1 LNNLSRLAGEYDGF
15 IVDLWGVVHDGV
27 KPYAGVLDCLARLK
41 AAGKPVVFLSNAP
54 RRPASV
60 AAGLTPMG
68 ITPEFYTGI
77 MSSGEAVYL
86 ELRDQTPEFAALGHR
101 FYHLGPERDRDLFDT
116 LPLTQVF
123 APADANFLLNTGP
136 DDLLGPHDISLY
148 LPVLEASLRAGLP
161 MVCAN
166 PDLEVIRDGKRIICA
181 GLLAEYYL
189 EQGGHVIQRGKPD
202 PAIYTPTLAMLG
214 TPRARTLAIGDSL
227 RTDIAGA
234 QAAGIDA
241 CWVLSGIHAL
251 HPDSASAEAEVLG
264 LHPRAIL
271 PAFTW

>member
-1 LNNLSRLAGEYDGF
+1 MNGFSSLAGDYDGF

-27 KPYAGVLDCLARLK
+27 KPYPGVLDCLAQLK

-60 AAGLTPMG
+60 AHALTAMG
-68 ITPEFYTGI
+68 INPDLYTGI
-77 MSSGEAVYL
+77 MSSGEAVYQ
-86 ELRDQTPEFAALGHR
+86 ELRDQTPEFAALGQT
-101 FYHLGPERDRDLFDT
+101 FYHLGPDRDRDLFDT
-116 LPLTQVF
+116 LPLTQ
-123 APADANFLLNTGP
+123 AGSPAGAKFLLNTGP
-136 DDLLGPHDISLY
+136 DDLLGPHDIAPY
-148 LPVLEASLRAGLP
+148 LPVLDASLRAGLT

-181 GLLAEYYL
+181 GLLAAYYA
-189 EQGGHVIQRGKPD
+189 ENGGHVIQRGKPD

-214 TPRARTLAIGDSL
+214 TTRERTLAIGDSL

-251 HPDSASAEAEVLG
+251 HPGDAPAEAEVLG

>member
-1 LNNLSRLAGEYDGF
+1 LG
-15 IVDLWGVVHDGV
+15 
-27 KPYAGVLDCLARLK
+27 
-41 AAGKPVVFLSNAP
+41 
-54 RRPASV
+54 
-60 AAGLTPMG
+60 
-68 ITPEFYTGI
+68 
-77 MSSGEAVYL
+77 
-86 ELRDQTPEFAALGHR
+86 QT
-101 FYHLGPERDRDLFDT
+101 FYHLGPDRDRDLFDT
-116 LPLTQVF
+116 LPLTQ
-123 APADANFLLNTGP
+123 AGSPAGAKFLLNTGP
-136 DDLLGPHDISLY
+136 DDLLGPHDIAPY
-148 LPVLEASLRAGLP
+148 LPVLDASLRAGLT

-181 GLLAEYYL
+181 GLLAAYYA
-189 EQGGHVIQRGKPD
+189 ENGGHVIQRGKPD

-214 TPRARTLAIGDSL
+214 TTRERTLAIGDSL

-251 HPDSASAEAEVLG
+251 HPGDAPAEAEVLG